1 MSSSL
6 HTSPWDQPPT
16 HRWWL
21 SLRTAIGDIPSHRRE
36 YYPKPVVPRQHLL
49 APDAA
54 VIAAEISALDPRK
67 YATGT
72 MRGLDAR
79 RKEIDRIHERAHVR
93 ALQASLTSRSAA
105 PAASL
110 SQPK

>member
-6 HTSPWDQPPT
+6 YTSPWDQPPT